1 MVKREET
8 EIRVETATK
17 PKPFTDG
24 NNQKTLS
31 KNALY
36 TPLAAYE
43 QTQVDP
49 STYMT
54 TQISTI
60 PKSLK
65 EHSLSVFL
73 QKVSF
78 EYHRNRA
85 TASDPKNNGSR
96 PLSVGDIDD
105 RIKRRAVTLIGG
117 GVNSSMTSKQIKSE
131 TKSRKRPRREWNDVK
146 SSLRRKHPGRT
157 RSDNDDSIQ
166 FLRQLNSSWNDYM
179 AAASILGLNSSSSS
193 SSSSIW
199 DDDLM
204 AIKAR
209 FALARRAQI
218 ELVGAHVKVATCPQK
233 KNLVGTLG
241 VLVGETKNTWSV
253 VRLCPSREDMKDPK
267 DAGKPPLKLENDK
280 PVRTSGKHHTEL
292 VTIPKRGS
300 SLVLMIPITPSLS
313 DAKEEATME
322 NHEEEKELIV
332 QADRF
337 ICITLDPR

>member
-1 MVKREET
+1 MVKREKT
-8 EIRVETATK
+8 EIRAETATK
-17 PKPFTDG
+17 PKPFTGG

-54 TQISTI
+54 TQISAV

-85 TASDPKNNGSR
+85 TASDPKSNGSR
-96 PLSVGDIDD
+96 PLSVGDVDD

-131 TKSRKRPRREWNDVK
+131 KKSRKRPRREWNDVE
-146 SSLRRKHPGRT
+146 SSLRRRTHPGRT
-157 RSDNDDSIQ
+157 MSDDDDSIQ

-179 AAASILGLNSSSSS
+179 AAASILNLNSSSS
-193 SSSSIW
+193 W
-199 DDDLM
+199 DGDLM

-218 ELVGAHVKVATCPQK
+218 ELVGAHVKVATCCQK
-233 KNLVGTLG
+233 KKLVGTLG
-241 VLVGETKNTWSV
+241 VLVGESKNTWSV
-253 VRLCPSREDMKDPK
+253 VRLCHSREDTKDPK
-267 DAGKPPLKLENDK
+267 DAGKTPLKSENDK
-280 PVRTSGKHHTEL
+280 PVRLSGKQNTEL

-300 SLVLMIPITPSLS
+300 SLVLMIPMVPSSS
-313 DAKEEATME
+313 DAKEEATRE